1 MIINTSHYIIMGIL
15 NFVKTENKDKQISPC
30 YQIITGWL
38 NVHTYSGKNLA
49 IHVGYTIKLKLFKY
63 VEQFCLYYVLCR
75 TMYNV
80 ACIVAD

>member
-1 MIINTSHYIIMGIL
+1 M
-15 NFVKTENKDKQISPC
+15 NFVKTENKDEQISPC

-38 NVHTYSGKNLA
+38 NAHTPSGRNVA

-63 VEQFCLYYVLCR
+63 VEKFCLYDVLCR

-80 ACIVAD
+80 ACIAAD